1 MGIDVFY
8 QPIDVSVVHN
18 KILPFIFDDGDLGG
32 DLEALTAADEATGM
46 LVELRNANQ
55 CLAQGSDYHSVKW
68 GHCDPA
74 EFLADFC
81 VRAVLEFCRSVY
93 PSWHVRAI
101 SSIELLPDGFPV
113 VDYYSMP
120 AELFAPIVNRFPDI
134 AANLKTIADCEGM
147 GGVVLRHSVHRVR
160 EAIASEFK
168 TRTRDLENPYH
179 FDAAKKAVE
188 ALQYAENNSI
198 DFTEAIT

>member
-8 QPIDVSVVHN
+8 QPIDVALVHK

-32 DLEALTAADEATGM
+32 VLEPLTDTDEATGM
-46 LVELRNANQ
+46 LVELRDANH
-55 CLAQGSDYHSVKW
+55 CLAQGTDYYSVKW
-68 GHCDPA
+68 GRCDPA
-74 EFLADFC
+74 EFLANFC

-113 VDYYSMP
+113 LDNYSMP
-120 AELFAPIVNRFPDI
+120 VELFAPIINRFPDI
-134 AANLKTIADCEGM
+134 ATNLETIANCEDM
-147 GGVVLRHSVHRVR
+147 GGVVLRHNVHRVR
-160 EAIASEFK
+160 DAIVSEFR
-168 TRTRDLENPYH
+168 TQTRDSDNPYH

-188 ALQYAENNSI
+188 ALQYAEENSI